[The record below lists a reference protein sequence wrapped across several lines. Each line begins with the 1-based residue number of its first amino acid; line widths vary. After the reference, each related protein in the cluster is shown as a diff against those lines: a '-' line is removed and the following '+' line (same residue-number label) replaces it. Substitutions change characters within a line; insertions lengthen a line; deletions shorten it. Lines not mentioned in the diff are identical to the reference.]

1 MKALL
6 EGRGKEREEG
16 KRRGRY
22 RYLGSWRG
30 KGKVRVEMVEDLNAE
45 SLLRATIKKVKRGSL
60 ISTDRFRSDDG
71 LVMYGL
77 KQERVDH
84 SQRFRMGGYT

>member
-1 MKALL
+1 M
-6 EGRGKEREEG
+6 
-16 KRRGRY
+16 
-22 RYLGSWRG
+22 GSWRG

-60 ISTDRFRSDDG
+60 ISTDRFRSSDG

>member
-6 EGRGKEREEG
+6 EERGKEREEG

-30 KGKVRVEMVEDLNAE
+30 KGKMRVEMVEDLNAE

-71 LVMYGL
+71 F
-77 KQERVDH
+77 
-84 SQRFRMGGYT
+84 SCMG